1 MQFGFGFEYKGWE
14 KSLEVCCILKQK
26 YKDVFFTGIISS
38 TPKHREFHKK
48 YYNELVDYAKKLG
61 IQNNCALI
69 LGFQKDEALYSYLKT
84 NKVAV
89 FPYIHNGEHQVYGVT
104 GAARVAM
111 SHGVPVVTSTVPM
124 FNDLIGVCK
133 NSDDPIEIAK
143 MIEELWKNPKP
154 ALIRQNEYIEKNS
167 YQAVAKMYAELI
179 EKKIK
184 ESK

>member
-1 MQFGFGFEYKGWE
+1 
-14 KSLEVCCILKQK
+14 
-26 YKDVFFTGIISS
+26 
-38 TPKHREFHKK
+38 
-48 YYNELVDYAKKLG
+48 
-61 IQNNCALI
+61 
-69 LGFQKDEALYSYLKT
+69 
-84 NKVAV
+84 
-89 FPYIHNGEHQVYGVT
+89 
-104 GAARVAM
+104 
-111 SHGVPVVTSTVPM
+111 M